1 MITRRDVEEEIQRIE
16 SGPPTMQA
24 CERLA
29 VLYFVRDHIGSTG
42 IPAERA
48 APEYSACAMPDLP
61 EGYIMEKGTADT
73 LRRYGDSDFLAA
85 VNGQKSAEVMAVMD
99 ELMTVILAI
108 QPQLYRSVMRKIG
121 DYKHA

>member
-29 VLYFVRDHIGSTG
+29 VLYFVRDNIGTSG
-42 IPAERA
+42 SPAERS
-48 APEYSACAMPDLP
+48 APEYSARAAPDPPVSYTMAP
-61 EGYIMEKGTADT
+61 ESADT
-73 LRRYGDSDFLAA
+73 LGRYGDSDFLVA
-85 VNGQKSAEVMAVMD
+85 VDGRNPADVMAIMD

-108 QPQLYRSVMRKIG
+108 QPQLYHSVMRKIG
-121 DYKHA
+121 D

>member
-29 VLYFVRDHIGSTG
+29 VLYFVRDHIGTSG
-42 IPAERA
+42 SPDGRY
-48 APEYSACAMPDLP
+48 APEYSARAMPDLP
-61 EGYIMEKGTADT
+61 VSYAMAPESADT
-73 LRRYGDSDFLAA
+73 LGRYGDSDFLAA
-85 VNGQKSAEVMAVMD
+85 VDGKSTAEVMAVID

-108 QPQLYRSVMRKIG
+108 QPQLYHSVMRKIA
-121 DYKHA
+121 D